1 MSLAAPGLLPKAAT
15 PLRILAASRPTCQ
28 TYSERPQSTI
38 QSRHLYTAPSTRSA
52 RHAPR
57 QPAQVR
63 TFHAT
68 APTLAKDPYATLG
81 VSKSASTGEIKK
93 AYYGLAKKYHPDTN
107 KDAGAKE
114 KFAEA
119 QAAYETLSDPK
130 KKEAYD
136 TYGSAAFDQNGGFN
150 PGAGAGG
157 NPFAG
162 GGFGGFGGF
171 GGGGAGGAQGFGDIN
186 FEDLFSAFGGGSA
199 RRGRGRAS
207 PFQEEILV
215 GENIE
220 VQTNI
225 SFLDAAKGI
234 TKDIHINPLVKCKT
248 CEGNGLKKGQS
259 RTTCKSCDGSG
270 TRVHFMQGGFQMAST
285 CGACGGQGQ
294 TIPKNG
300 ACGTCKGE
308 GAVREKRTV
317 SVDIPGGIED
327 GMRMRVSQ
335 EGDYPPTGQAANPK
349 ARTANGDLYVFVRVA
364 PDPKFSRNGSDVLYT
379 ASIPLTTA
387 ILGGEIP
394 IPTLDGEVKV
404 KVATGTATGDRI
416 TLSGMGM
423 RKLNSRRG
431 NNGDLRVE
439 YKVQMPKYLSVNQRT
454 IVEMLADEMGDKTA
468 KRVMNLGKMAE
479 DAKKDAT
486 TSDADSHKNEGFLKS
501 AWHRLTHQHDH
512 LKENED
518 ANKQE
523 EDDKK
528 KSGSN

>member
-1 MSLAAPGLLPKAAT
+1 
-15 PLRILAASRPTCQ
+15 
-28 TYSERPQSTI
+28 
-38 QSRHLYTAPSTRSA
+38 
-52 RHAPR
+52 
-57 QPAQVR
+57 
-63 TFHAT
+63 
-68 APTLAKDPYATLG
+68 
-81 VSKSASTGEIKK
+81 
-93 AYYGLAKKYHPDTN
+93 
-107 KDAGAKE
+107 
-114 KFAEA
+114 
-119 QAAYETLSDPK
+119 
-130 KKEAYD
+130 
-136 TYGSAAFDQNGGFN
+136 
-150 PGAGAGG
+150 
-157 NPFAG
+157 
-162 GGFGGFGGF
+162 
-171 GGGGAGGAQGFGDIN
+171 
-186 FEDLFSAFGGGSA
+186 
-199 RRGRGRAS
+199 
-207 PFQEEILV
+207 
-215 GENIE
+215 
-220 VQTNI
+220 
-225 SFLDAAKGI
+225 
-234 TKDIHINPLVKCKT
+234 
-248 CEGNGLKKGQS
+248 
-259 RTTCKSCDGSG
+259 
-270 TRVHFMQGGFQMAST
+270 
-285 CGACGGQGQ
+285 
-294 TIPKNG
+294 
-300 ACGTCKGE
+300 
-308 GAVREKRTV
+308 
-317 SVDIPGGIED
+317 
-327 GMRMRVSQ
+327 
-335 EGDYPPTGQAANPK
+335 
-349 ARTANGDLYVFVRVA
+349 GDLYVFVRVA